1 MINLNE
7 KLKQVKII
15 WEIDKDYTRNALKE
29 VYQYNLQFRQEIKT
43 YPYNDSIKDYIL
55 EREKIDED
63 LIKTLGTEIYLSQK
77 QIDREEKESYK
88 NKMLSEG
95 WLKLTEEI
103 VKKAIEE
110 KKKIQLKAT
119 ANNDWATIKV
129 DKILKPHCFNGKYG
143 LMELRAKTRGYN
155 LSQFENAF
163 CKLV

>member
-1 MINLNE
+1 MLNE
-7 KLKQVKII
+7 KLKQAKID
-15 WEIDKDYTRNALKE
+15 WETKRDWERNALKE
-29 VYQYNLQFRQEIKT
+29 VYQYNLQFRKEIKT

-55 EREKIDED
+55 EREKIDGD
-63 LIKTLGTEIYLSQK
+63 LIKTLSIEIYLSQK
-77 QIDREEKESYK
+77 QIDKEEKENYK
-88 NKMLSEG
+88 NKMLAEG
-95 WLKLTEEI
+95 WLELNEEI

-119 ANNDWATIKV
+119 ANNDWATIKI
-129 DKILKPHCFNGKYG
+129 DKVLKPHCFNGKYG